1 MGFNLEE
8 IKQALKQPKSYIWDS
23 YTSSKP
29 SASNLV
35 GKSDVAFDNTPQY
48 SAAST
53 ADDFWRQSQES
64 DSNYYESRGYTFD
77 GTKWVSPNEQ
87 MLQRTTVRNVP
98 VNNSW
103 FKGNRTYWENQ
114 AKNAYS
120 QLNSNQRGLIDK
132 DGNGSFSLEEIRD
145 YQRANGLVADGKLGK
160 NTMARLNTPSGE
172 KTYNAGQLR
181 TVVIPPENSVSS
193 NTSVN
198 TPTKFAIKDKDKDWH
213 NAMTQA
219 GGKVVSVG
227 DGTYAFLLNGNVYY
241 NNGRMKGANGKMSSY
256 DFRTVSTP
264 TWFKGKGSYWNAH
277 TLQQDIMKQYAK
289 SQGIE
294 MKSRGDLYYQL
305 SPKQKEQLNSAIS
318 QIKNNYL
325 DRQGVVG
332 EKYNAFTDDRLRK
345 KATVYQNGGQINK
358 YQQGGTMN
366 NEQELQK
373 AFMAFLIEDASTQGI
388 TIQSEEDLV
397 KYAESLGEDGIKA
410 KYQEFMQK
418 MQGGVK
424 AKLGTKLNYIRKIK
438 GLCADDEELVYM
450 KQGGR
455 VCPVCQKKKDGEVKK
470 KKMNAVEAFKA
481 QGGADKNKEKYKQ
494 DAQKY
499 IIRYIRDFQ
508 TEMSGDPYARNRIHN
523 NRYRDLAEDNEV
535 TDFRSLIRELEL
547 NWKANPYLGGKP
559 ESPTLWDS
567 PSPNSNIKF
576 FNDFIQK
583 YAKKLK

>member
-1 MGFNLEE
+1 MGFNLDE

-35 GKSDVAFDNTPQY
+35 GKSDVAFGNTPQY
-48 SAAST
+48 SADSI

-64 DSNYYESRGYTFD
+64 DSNYYESQGYTFD

-87 MLQRTTVRNVP
+87 MLQRIAVRNVP
-98 VNNSW
+98 ANNSW

-120 QLNSNQRGLIDK
+120 QLNADQIGLIDK
-132 DGNGSFSLEEIRD
+132 DSNGSFSLEEIRD

-172 KTYNAGQLR
+172 KTYNTGQLR
-181 TVVIPPENSVSS
+181 TVIVSPENSASS

-198 TPTKFAIKDKDKDWH
+198 TPIKFAIKDKDWH
-213 NAMTQA
+213 NSMTQA

-227 DGTYAFLLNGNVYY
+227 NGTYAFLLDGNVYY

-256 DFRTVSTP
+256 DYNVPDYYKLNFQGNEYRTENHLKAD
-264 TWFKGKGSYWNAH
+264 FNKAFEKYLLGKGEDLIKYSSVYGPGLDYYK
-277 TLQQDIMKQYAK
+277 LQKHPEYQK
-289 SQGIE
+289 
-294 MKSRGDLYYQL
+294 YYQAAL
-305 SPKQKEQLNSAIS
+305 
-318 QIKNNYL
+318 KNNKIVNYADL
-325 DRQGVVG
+325 AANAAKNIASNLNTAVGNSVNYNPHRKQGFG
-332 EKYNAFTDDRLRK
+332 
-345 KATVYQNGGQINK
+345 NGGSLNK

-424 AKLGTKLNYIRKIK
+424 AKLGAKLNYIRKIK
-438 GLCADDEELVYM
+438 GLCADDEELVYL

-455 VCPVCQKKKDGEVKK
+455 VCPVCQKKMEKAQEGTKVKK
-470 KKMNAVEAFKA
+470 NAVEEFKKSRKQHVNPDDTVHVKPGVPRSLFNSNGTA
-481 QGGADKNKEKYKQ
+481 IDKRFPVYSKKEYQKDLKTEDGRKRALKQ
-494 DAQKY
+494 D
-499 IIRYIRDFQ
+499 IRA
-508 TEMSGDPYARNRIHN
+508 S
-523 NRYRDLAEDNEV
+523 
-535 TDFRSLIRELEL
+535 
-547 NWKANPYLGGKP
+547 KCGGKV
-559 ESPTLWDS
+559 
-567 PSPNSNIKF
+567 
-576 FNDFIQK
+576 
-583 YAKKLK
+583 KK